1 MLEDLDQIKVDPEQY
16 DTELEMALKKARKLK
31 QKEAT
36 EALANPEKVSCV
48 KLAYFLWFDMWWWIL
63 EKGTTDKSWSSALR
77 FICGRH
83 IRPN

>member
-36 EALANPEKVSCV
+36 EALANPEKVSSV
-48 KLAYFLWFDMWWWIL
+48 NFARFLCFVMWWQAIR
-63 EKGTTDKSWSSALR
+63 KR
-77 FICGRH
+77 YYYCIFICFKV
-83 IRPN
+83 P

>member
-48 KLAYFLWFDMWWWIL
+48 NLACFL
-63 EKGTTDKSWSSALR
+63 
-77 FICGRH
+77 
-83 IRPN
+83 

>member
-36 EALANPEKVSCV
+36 EALANPEKVCCV
-48 KLAYFLWFDMWWWIL
+48 NFAYFL
-63 EKGTTDKSWSSALR
+63 
-77 FICGRH
+77 
-83 IRPN
+83 

>member
-36 EALANPEKVSCV
+36 EALANPEKVR
-48 KLAYFLWFDMWWWIL
+48 FW
-63 EKGTTDKSWSSALR
+63 KSWMIFFVS
-77 FICGRH
+77 
-83 IRPN
+83 